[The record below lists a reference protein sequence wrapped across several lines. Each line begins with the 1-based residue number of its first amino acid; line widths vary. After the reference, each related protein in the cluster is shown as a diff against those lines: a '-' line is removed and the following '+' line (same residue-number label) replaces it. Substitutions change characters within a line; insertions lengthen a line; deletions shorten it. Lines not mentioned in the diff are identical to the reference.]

1 MDAITVIIVVVVLAL
16 AVAAAAALY
25 RRNRSTHLKE
35 RFGPEYARTV
45 QATEDRRAAEKEL
58 HNREK
63 RRSGFDLTPL
73 PDASAARYRD
83 EWASVQRQFVDQPA
97 EAVEQADRLVVQ
109 MMRECGYPV
118 DDFDQRADDIS
129 VDHPEVAQNYR
140 EAHGVAVA
148 QSRGTADTEELRQA
162 VTSYRRLVD
171 VLLQEGR
178 SRGPA
183 QPEGPAD
190 KREHT

>member
-1 MDAITVIIVVVVLAL
+1 
-16 AVAAAAALY
+16 
-25 RRNRSTHLKE
+25 
-35 RFGPEYARTV
+35 
-45 QATEDRRAAEKEL
+45 
-58 HNREK
+58 
-63 RRSGFDLTPL
+63 L